1 MQFIQIKVQNFLRL
15 KKIKTNII
23 LKCFTKNQTH
33 RGSGIVDRRVR
44 WFRELVEKY
53 FTTNNTLNWID
64 VYQQINTNMNNTI
77 NRNIKQKP
85 KDIWDRKVES
95 QQIIKNN
102 NPIDKFKV
110 GNFVRVKNI
119 NDKFTKNS
127 TGLFSEKVYK
137 IKEIDG
143 LGMLVDG
150 ITRKLFPVDVK
161 KVKGNNENTGDLRT
175 KIKKQTELKK

>member
-1 MQFIQIKVQNFLRL
+1 M
-15 KKIKTNII
+15 
-23 LKCFTKNQTH
+23 
-33 RGSGIVDRRVR
+33 
-44 WFRELVEKY
+44 
-53 FTTNNTLNWID
+53 
-64 VYQQINTNMNNTI
+64 
-77 NRNIKQKP
+77 
-85 KDIWDRKVES
+85 ES
-95 QQIIKNN
+95 KQIIKND

-161 KVKGNNENTGDLRT
+161 KVKGNNENTGDLR
-175 KIKKQTELKK
+175 KKNKKANRVKKLINRELN